1 MMLPRSYIRK
11 SNMKQLVLSA
21 HELFDKFMRFARIY
35 TRIGPLRPLV
45 WVVVLFRSNKKTD
58 VHNLD
63 GIIAFV

>member
-1 MMLPRSYIRK
+1 MLPRSYIRK

-21 HELFDKFMRFARIY
+21 HELFDKFMRFARKD
-35 TRIGPLRPLV
+35 TRIPLRPLV